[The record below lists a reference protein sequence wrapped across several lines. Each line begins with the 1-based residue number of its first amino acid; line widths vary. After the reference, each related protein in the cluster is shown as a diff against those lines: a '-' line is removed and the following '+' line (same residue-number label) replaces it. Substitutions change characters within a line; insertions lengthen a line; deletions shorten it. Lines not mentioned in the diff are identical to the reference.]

1 MRPTKKK
8 VAFTHSEASV
18 SRTAVGVGRQRAI
31 VEGQDDF
38 AVLERQRFVVLHRA
52 QAHMLARVHDDR
64 AADPIA
70 PAGHSAAPAASMPI
84 MDASKSDAAMVLRM
98 PPFTPVLD
106 NPRDT
111 PGPKW

>member
-1 MRPTKKK
+1 VRLT
-8 VAFTHSEASV
+8 
-18 SRTAVGVGRQRAI
+18 
-31 VEGQDDF
+31 
-38 AVLERQRFVVLHRA
+38 
-52 QAHMLARVHDDR
+52 
-64 AADPIA
+64 PIA

-84 MDASKSDAAMVLRM
+84 MDANKSDAAMVLRM